1 MKFPQMGDTYY
12 YICSWGRII
21 NMQYTNSVIDQTR
34 ILLGNL
40 FQTEEQAEFALEK
53 RKILVE
59 LEQIGIVPSFH
70 FDNLEDATDDWW
82 NAIEQIGEEKLNKY
96 LVDMEIC
103 IEEKVGEKRFD
114 KYILE
119 VEKCDN

>member
-21 NMQYTNSVIDQTR
+21 SMQYTISVVDQIR
-34 ILLGNL
+34 ISLGNF

-53 RKILVE
+53 RKVMVE
-59 LEQIGIVPSFH
+59 LEQIGIKLCIHINDWDEAVEKIG
-70 FDNLEDATDDWW
+70 LET
-82 NAIEQIGEEKLNKY
+82 IY
-96 LVDMEIC
+96 
-103 IEEKVGEKRFD
+103 

-119 VEKCDN
+119 VE